1 MRVMNI
7 EISAGSSSLWCPSL
21 AGVRA
26 CSGAAQLLSPRNAEG
41 LVGAQVSAG
50 VCGGPGPLLLHS
62 TPTLNSQ
69 QQLQELLPPWG

>member
-1 MRVMNI
+1 M
-7 EISAGSSSLWCPSL
+7 
-21 AGVRA
+21 
-26 CSGAAQLLSPRNAEG
+26 SGAAQLLSPRNAEAV
-41 LVGAQVSAG
+41 VGAQVSAG